1 MAASWTYI
9 LLCSDGSYY
18 VGCTTNLLQRFGE
31 HQAGTHDGY
40 TAARRPVTM
49 VWSEEFPSLD
59 QAIDWERRLKRWSR
73 KKKEAVIRGEFEL
86 LPSLSKKGFKPS
98 ASF

>member
-49 VWSEEFPSLD
+49 VWSDEFPSLD

>member
-9 LLCSDGSYY
+9 LLCSDRSYY

-31 HQAGTHDGY
+31 HQAGTNDGY

-59 QAIDWERRLKRWSR
+59 QAISWERRLKRWSR

-86 LPSLSKKGFKPS
+86 LPSFSKKGFKPS
-98 ASF
+98 KSS

>member
-18 VGCTTNLLQRFGE
+18 TGCTTNLLQRFGQ
-31 HQAGTHDGY
+31 HQAGDFDGY
-40 TAARRPVTM
+40 TASRLPVTM
-49 VWSEEFPSLD
+49 VWSEAFPSLD

-86 LPSLSKKGFKPS
+86 LPRLSKKGYKPS
-98 ASF
+98 TSS

>member
-18 VGCTTNLLQRFGE
+18 TGCTTNLLQRFGQ
-31 HQAGTHDGY
+31 HQAGDFDGY

-86 LPSLSKKGFKPS
+86 LPRLSKKGYKPS
-98 ASF
+98 TSS

>member
-18 VGCTTNLLQRFGE
+18 VGCTTNLLQRYGE
-31 HQAGTHDGY
+31 HQAGIHDGY
-40 TAARRPVTM
+40 IAARRPVTM
-49 VWSEEFPSLD
+49 VWSEEFPSID
-59 QAIDWERRLKRWSR
+59 QAISWERRLKRWSR
-73 KKKEAVIRGEFEL
+73 TKKEAVIRGEFEL

-98 ASF
+98 SPT